1 MALGKDILIIK
12 KKFQKKKILKSL
24 SKNFFFIV
32 YVFMF
37 MIFIF
42 SEGALLDFYAS
53 SRKLSL
59 QKKELKNLQEKNK
72 TLTLELITFKDP
84 SYQQKYLRNK
94 LGFIKEHEQIL
105 VLREEL
111 PFSSSPETIQ
121 ETP

>member
-111 PFSSSPETIQ
+111 PLSSSPETIQ